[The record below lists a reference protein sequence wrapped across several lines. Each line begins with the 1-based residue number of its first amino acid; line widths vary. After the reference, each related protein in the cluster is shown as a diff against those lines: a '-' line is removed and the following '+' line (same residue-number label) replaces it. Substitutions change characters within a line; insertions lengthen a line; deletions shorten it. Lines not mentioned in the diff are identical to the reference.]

1 MCRMSLS
8 TTVSYVENFCETNAK
23 PGEGLY
29 YSRFGFYIKKSNEI
43 NRYPQ
48 YNVYGFLCLVVLG
61 IVLTGYAR
69 SLTK

>member
-43 NRYPQ
+43 NRYP
-48 YNVYGFLCLVVLG
+48 
-61 IVLTGYAR
+61 
-69 SLTK
+69 